1 MENVKN
7 RFIKKVFNLKRTK
20 RIHYKK
26 CSMKNVKNGFIKKV
40 FNLKR
45 TKFNLCLVKNLK
57 CLNT

>member
-1 MENVKN
+1 
-7 RFIKKVFNLKRTK
+7 
-20 RIHYKK
+20 
-26 CSMKNVKNGFIKKV
+26 MKNVKNGFIKKV